1 MGGRSRETGRD
12 GCHFRGVVVHASA
25 PLGGLLTGDAD
36 GDLHGSVLLLGPLM
50 GNPKVAGHPADALTG
65 ARHVPL
71 GGSGAAAGAGLV
83 GWHPPAVGRLHVAA
97 GACWGLLGPQEQ
109 LTGLGPGLLGDS
121 DVVAKGGGA
130 GVMTTI
136 GPLGTGGWG
145 SALGTLGGF
154 GGQVLLVL
162 PPLTVPLPVP
172 GGPLLRPRRRAAAAL
187 QPALAPRFRELLL
200 DHVPHGDVDRGARR
214 VGVGVLVL
222 LNPVGAQPFA
232 GPVRPGPGP
241 PAPLLVAVLVPFRPQ
256 PVLHGLQAV
265 GGDVRAELEAPGHA
279 AFALGVA
286 VAVVLVPNQPTQQL
300 RCMGVGPRP
309 RPTRFLPIHHGSGG
323 VVGLEVLGV
332 HSFNSTNWLWLLRRV
347 LQHWIGSAAGAGQ
360 PVVVEVVDA
369 ALLVGRW
376 DSWSADGAD
385 AGVLVCAPLSRLLR
399 GQGDAL
405 DGAAGSVTNSA
416 LSLSGAASR
425 CAALRDAAL
434 RCELRA
440 APRCCDALLGVGG
453 PEWHARAG

>member
-1 MGGRSRETGRD
+1 M
-12 GCHFRGVVVHASA
+12 V
-25 PLGGLLTGDAD
+25 
-36 GDLHGSVLLLGPLM
+36 
-50 GNPKVAGHPADALTG
+50 
-65 ARHVPL
+65 
-71 GGSGAAAGAGLV
+71 
-83 GWHPPAVGRLHVAA
+83 
-97 GACWGLLGPQEQ
+97 
-109 LTGLGPGLLGDS
+109 
-121 DVVAKGGGA
+121 
-130 GVMTTI
+130 TTI

-145 SALGTLGGF
+145 SALGALGGF
-154 GGQVLLVL
+154 GSQGLLVL
-162 PPLTVPLPVP
+162 PPPPVPLLVP
-172 GGPLLRPRRRAAAAL
+172 GGTLLRRRRRAAAAL
-187 QPALAPRFRELLL
+187 QPALAPRFREVLL
-200 DHVPHGDVDRGARR
+200 DHVPQGDVDRGALR

-222 LNPVGAQPFA
+222 LDPVGAQPFA
-232 GPVRPGPGP
+232 GPVRPGPRP

-265 GGDVRAELEAPGHA
+265 GGDVRAELEAPRHA

-286 VAVVLVPNQPTQQL
+286 VAVMLVPNQPTQQAC
-300 RCMGVGPRP
+300 CMGVGPRP
-309 RPTRFLPIHHGSGG
+309 RPARLLPIHHGSGG
-323 VVGLEVLGV
+323 VDGLEVLDV

-376 DSWSADGAD
+376 DSGSADGAD
-385 AGVLVCAPLSRLLR
+385 AGILVCAPLSRLLR

-453 PEWHARAG
+453 PEWHAGVG